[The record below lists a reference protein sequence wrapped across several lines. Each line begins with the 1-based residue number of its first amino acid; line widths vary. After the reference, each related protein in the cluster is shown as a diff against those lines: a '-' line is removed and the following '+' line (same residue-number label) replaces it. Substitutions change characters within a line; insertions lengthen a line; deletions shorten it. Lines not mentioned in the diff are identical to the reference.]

1 MTDYTNLGI
10 KLIDTGDEA
19 GTWGVSTNTNFTYFD
34 EAIVGFVS
42 IALTTA
48 GTSGAPNALQVAN
61 YAASNG
67 RNRLLEFTSATDLG
81 GTAYVQI
88 TPNDFEG
95 YYFIKNSLAGGRTIT
110 LFQGTYDA
118 GRDYVIPNGN
128 DVVVRCT
135 GGGATSYVYNLV
147 DDLYLDSITANNV
160 ITSVFSADTIT
171 ANVQFVGPGTG
182 LTGTANSLSV
192 GFATSASSATNATN
206 LNITNDNS
214 TTSTVYPTW
223 VTGTSGN
230 LPQFVSSTQ
239 MSFVP
244 STGALTSVSL
254 LGTTVTATGS
264 FRETRVAMGTGSGTT
279 TLNLNSGNYFVR
291 TVNGATTFAV
301 SNIPSTAGRVVSI
314 ILDITNGGSAA
325 ITWWTG
331 VKWASGTAPTLTT
344 AGRDSLGFYT
354 TDLGT
359 TWIGLVLG
367 KNFS

>member
-19 GTWGVSTNTNFTYFD
+19 GTWGISTNTNFTYFD

-42 IALTTA
+42 IALTSA
-48 GTSGAPNALQVAN
+48 GTSGAPNVLQVAN

-67 RNRLLEFTSATDLG
+67 RNRLLEFTSAADLG

-110 LFQGTYDA
+110 LFQGTFDA
-118 GRDYVIPNGN
+118 ARDYVIPNGN
-128 DVVVRCT
+128 DVIVRCT

-147 DDLYLDSITANNV
+147 DDLYLDSITATNV
-160 ITSVFSADTIT
+160 ITQVFSADTIT
-171 ANVQFVGPGTG
+171 ANVQFIGPGTG

-192 GFATSASSATNATN
+192 GFATSASSAVTAENTG
-206 LNITNDNS
+206 ITNDNS

-230 LPQFVSSTQ
+230 LPQKVSSTKVT
-239 MSFVP
+239 FVP
-244 STGALTSVSL
+244 SSGTLTSTTFS
-254 LGTTVTATGS
+254 GTTVTATGK
-264 FRETRVAMGTGSGTT
+264 FLETRVAMGTGTAI
-279 TLNLNSGNYFVR
+279 NINSGNYFQK
-291 TVNGATTFAV
+291 TISAATTFTV
-301 SNIPSTAGRVVSI
+301 SNVPAAPRAVSI

-331 VKWASGTAPTLTT
+331 VTWVGGTAPTLTT
-344 AGRDSLGFYT
+344 SGRDALGFYT
-354 TDLGT
+354 FDGGT
-359 TWIGLVLG
+359 TWTGLVLG

>member
-34 EAIVGFVS
+34 EAIVGFIS
-42 IALTTA
+42 IALTSA
-48 GTSGAPNALQVAN
+48 GTSGAPNPLSVDN

-67 RNRLLEFTSATDLG
+67 RNRIIQFTSATDLG
-81 GTAYVQI
+81 GDPFVQI

-95 YYFIKNSLAGGRTIT
+95 YYFIKNSLAGGRSII
-110 LFQGTYDA
+110 LFQGTYSVD
-118 GRDYVIPNGN
+118 RDYIIPNGN
-128 DVVVRCT
+128 DVIVRCT
-135 GGGATSYVYNLV
+135 GGGATSYVYNVV

-171 ANVQFVGPGTG
+171 ANTQFIGPGTG

-192 GFATSASSATNATN
+192 GFATTATTATNATN

-230 LPQFVSSTQ
+230 LPQFVSSTKVT
-239 MSFVP
+239 FVP
-244 STGALTSVSL
+244 SSGVLTSTQLIGS
-254 LGTTVTATGS
+254 TIRSTGS
-264 FRETRVAMGTGSGTT
+264 IRESRVAMGAGVNLD
-279 TLNLNSGNYFVR
+279 LNNGNYFQK
-291 TVNGATTFAV
+291 TISGATSFTVTNAP
-301 SNIPSTAGRVVSI
+301 SNGVATSI

-331 VKWASGTAPTLTT
+331 VTWPSGTAPTLT
-344 AGRDSLGFYT
+344 ASGRDALGFYT
-354 TDLGT
+354 FDGGT
-359 TWIGLVLG
+359 TWTGLLLG
-367 KNFS
+367 TNFT

>member
-34 EAIVGFVS
+34 EAIVGFIS
-42 IALTTA
+42 IALTA
-48 GTSGAPNALQVAN
+48 VGTSGAPNSLPVDN

-81 GTAYVQI
+81 GSAYVQI

-95 YYFIKNSLAGGRTIT
+95 YYFIKNSLAGGRSII

-118 GRDYVIPNGN
+118 ARDYVIPNGN
-128 DVVVRCT
+128 DVIVRCT

-264 FRETRVAMGTGSGTT
+264 FRETRVAMGAGTA
-279 TLNLNSGNYFVR
+279 LNLNSGNYFQK
-291 TVNGATTFAV
+291 TISGATTFTVTNVPA
-301 SNIPSTAGRVVSI
+301 NGRATSI

-331 VKWASGTAPTLTT
+331 VKWPGGTAPTLTT
-344 AGRDSLGFYT
+344 SGRDALGFYT
-354 TDLGT
+354 FDGGT
-359 TWIGLVLG
+359 TWTGLLLG
-367 KNFS
+367 KNFT